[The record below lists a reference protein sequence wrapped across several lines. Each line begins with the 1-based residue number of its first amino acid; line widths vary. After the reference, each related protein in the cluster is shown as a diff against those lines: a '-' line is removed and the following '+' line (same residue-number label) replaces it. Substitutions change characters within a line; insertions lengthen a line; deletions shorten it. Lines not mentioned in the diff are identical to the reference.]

1 MPELDVEAPSRA
13 RSYRVKPHRLI
24 GTGHPLEPQLRQIS
38 EKHVDLLGFYL
49 ELDKVGALSHV
60 RRVRTLVEK
69 HVHLKADIYISI
81 GRLCVHLCVCV
92 CAYLGQVSNGGG
104 RVDRRFNH
112 GQADRSGCQSHFIS
126 EKREIRKGPL
136 ADGSFA
142 DSSGQFVQ
150 HRDSLNRSDGRA

>member
-69 HVHLKADIYISI
+69 HVHLKAEIYQY
-81 GRLCVHLCVCV
+81 RPVVCVCV
-92 CAYLGQVSNGGG
+92 CL
-104 RVDRRFNH
+104 
-112 GQADRSGCQSHFIS
+112 
-126 EKREIRKGPL
+126 P
-136 ADGSFA
+136 
-142 DSSGQFVQ
+142 
-150 HRDSLNRSDGRA
+150 RAA

>member
-1 MPELDVEAPSRA
+1 MPELDVEAPSSA
-13 RSYRVKPHRLI
+13 RSYSVKPHRLI

-81 GRLCVHLCVCV
+81 GRLCVCVCV
-92 CAYLGQVSNGGG
+92 CVLTSGRLATVVVVSTGGSIMVRQIDPGARVILSLKKERLG
-104 RVDRRFNH
+104 RDR
-112 GQADRSGCQSHFIS
+112 
-126 EKREIRKGPL
+126 
-136 ADGSFA
+136 
-142 DSSGQFVQ
+142 
-150 HRDSLNRSDGRA
+150 

>member
-49 ELDKVGALSHV
+49 ELVKVGALSHV
-60 RRVRTLVEK
+60 CRVRTLVEK

-81 GRLCVHLCVCV
+81 GRLCVCVCV
-92 CAYLGQVSNGGG
+92 LTSGSLATVVVVSTGGSIMVRQIDPG
-104 RVDRRFNH
+104 ARVIL
-112 GQADRSGCQSHFIS
+112 SL
-126 EKREIRKGPL
+126 KKEIRKGPL